1 MIGMSVSRVLSFALE
16 LADAADRV
24 TMHYFRGDAGA
35 RQKAD
40 RSLVTRADIEVE
52 AELRRRILERF
63 PDHTILGEEEGY
75 RQGSNRSARWLL
87 DPVDG
92 TNSFARGI
100 PIWATLIAFE
110 QDGSSVVGVASAPAL
125 GTRWWA
131 GRGMGAYRASLPR
144 VVPPVAQGFQPC
156 PEDPLEGTRIH
167 VSDIARVEDAQVLH
181 GSIRLGLDRWNGRLV
196 DLLRSAWRAR
206 SFADFWGHCL
216 VAEGSAEVMIEPHV
230 NPWDLAALIVIV
242 EEAGGR
248 LTDLDGRPTIEA
260 GHCVTSNGALH
271 EEVLRRLR
279 G

>member
-1 MIGMSVSRVLSFALE
+1 MIEMSVSRVLSFALE
-16 LADAADRV
+16 LADAADRI
-24 TMHYFRGDAGA
+24 TMRYFRGDVGA

-100 PIWATLIAFE
+100 PIWGTLIAFE
-110 QDGSSVVGVASAPAL
+110 HDGSSVVGVASAPAL

-131 GRGMGAYRASLPR
+131 GRGLGAWRAPLPGR
-144 VVPPVAQGFQPC
+144 GAGAADGV
-156 PEDPLEGTRIH
+156 RIH

-181 GSIRLGLDRWNGRLV
+181 GSIRLGLDRWNGPLV

-279 G
+279 